1 MFDAFDEGGGLGAT
15 HHRGEGWGRPG
26 RHEGGAPE
34 VMGGATGRGVTGMA
48 FRDVLQHVYVREAE
62 RDARE
67 PADLRQ
73 LNGRLLCV
81 LTACHE
87 VDTARRRLMG
97 SLNTQQTLK
106 SLAHLLTARGDAGL
120 GPGTEQRKLTEMLAD
135 LRCTVEMATAMW
147 EAAGRHFT
155 RVTRLLP
162 AQLDTNGANFIP
174 AAPAE
179 IDRLALEAQ
188 RQGDEAISKTPDGH
202 RTSASDRFARAR
214 ETYLQAVMDWELA
227 QARWARADRVRQLA
241 EPGCHTGSQG
251 AMAFAQAV
259 AGQEWQRSNL
269 LMREAHACMTRHA
282 LYAVA
287 LLLPAHFGVG

>member
-26 RHEGGAPE
+26 RHEAGAPE
-34 VMGGATGRGVTGMA
+34 AMGGAAGRGVTGMA

-62 RDARE
+62 RDAHE
-67 PADLRQ
+67 PADLRR

-135 LRCTVEMATAMW
+135 LRCTVEMAHGDVGGGGPALH
-147 EAAGRHFT
+147 AG
-155 RVTRLLP
+155 
-162 AQLDTNGANFIP
+162 D
-174 AAPAE
+174 AP
-179 IDRLALEAQ
+179 
-188 RQGDEAISKTPDGH
+188 
-202 RTSASDRFARAR
+202 
-214 ETYLQAVMDWELA
+214 
-227 QARWARADRVRQLA
+227 
-241 EPGCHTGSQG
+241 
-251 AMAFAQAV
+251 V
-259 AGQEWQRSNL
+259 AGPVGHEWDQL
-269 LMREAHACMTRHA
+269 HPGGACRD
-282 LYAVA
+282 
-287 LLLPAHFGVG
+287 